1 METWILIALVVVLI
15 GLVTV
20 LLMRKP
26 AQAGGDN
33 AALARAE
40 AMAQSLEQQLAAA
53 RLERA
58 SMQESNQAMV
68 AERAQLVEREVQA
81 QRRAAEALA
90 HLATAQTAA
99 TEADER
105 QKATLSQ
112 LLVASKELEHC
123 KQLLEDKA
131 AENQKLL
138 EAGQALRQ
146 EYNKILADQSAL
158 KGSYEALMKQMQE
171 RTDEILKVRGELQ
184 EQFKAS
190 VNELMDEKAKALR
203 DTNKESVSELLT
215 PVRERLLEF
224 STRVEDLNKQSAEQH
239 GFLKSEL
246 GNIQQLNKAL
256 SVEAHNLSEALR
268 GNAKVMGDWGEI
280 TLERVLQAAGLS
292 EQMYSKQD
300 VMPARDGDEGVLRS
314 DFLIHLPDKRYI
326 VIDSKVSITAYS
338 DYYHATTQ
346 ESQAAAAR
354 NLLRSIEAHVNKLA
368 QSEYH
373 SRLNSPEFTFMFMPY
388 DPIFSVAVHEDPNI
402 VSKAYQ
408 RRVMLVTPSTLVV
421 ALKVVSELW
430 QRDTMARNQVRLA
443 ELAGEIYNKLSD
455 GLKNL
460 TKVGENLETAQ
471 RSYSDAIKQ
480 LSTGRGNLLSKAE
493 EIKRLAGKKVKVT
506 KTLEQAVPKLYAE
519 AMADEEITD
528 EDDLMLPD
536 ESGEDVS

>member
-1 METWILIALVVVLI
+1 METWILLALVLVIL
-15 GLVTV
+15 GLVAV
-20 LLMRKP
+20 LLLRKQP
-26 AQAGGDN
+26 AAAGDTV
-33 AALARAE
+33 AQARAE
-40 AMAQSLEQQLAAA
+40 ATVQSLEQQLAVA
-53 RLERA
+53 RQERA
-58 SMQESNQAMV
+58 SLQEANQTMV
-68 AERAQLVEREVQA
+68 AERAQLVEREAQA
-81 QRRAAEALA
+81 QRRASE
-90 HLATAQTAA
+90 AQTALA
-99 TEADER
+99 VLQAQAAETGER
-105 QKATLSQ
+105 EKAALSD
-112 LLVASKELEHC
+112 LLVLKKELEHY
-123 KQLLEDKA
+123 KQLLAEKA

-138 EAGQALRQ
+138 EAGQTLRQ
-146 EYNKILADQSAL
+146 EYNKILAEQSTL
-158 KGSYEALMKQMQE
+158 KGSYEALIQQMQE
-171 RTDEILKVRGELQ
+171 RTDEILKARGELQ

-190 VNELMDEKAKALR
+190 VNELMDEKARALR

-256 SVEAHNLSEALR
+256 SVEAHNLAEALR

-338 DYYHATTQ
+338 EYYHATTQ

-354 NLLRSIEAHVNKLA
+354 NLLRSIEAHVSKLA

-471 RSYSDAIKQ
+471 RSYTDAIKQ

-519 AMADEEITD
+519 AMADEE
-528 EDDLMLPD
+528 LPD
-536 ESGEDVS
+536 EEDDALESDAGDDVS

>member
-1 METWILIALVVVLI
+1 METWILIALVLVLI
-15 GLVTV
+15 GLVVV
-20 LLMRKP
+20 LLLRKP
-26 AQAGGDN
+26 AAAGADGP
-33 AALARAE
+33 AVARAE

-53 RLERA
+53 RQERLA
-58 SMQESNQAMV
+58 LQESQQAMV
-68 AERAQLVEREVQA
+68 AERAQLIEREVQA
-81 QRRAAEALA
+81 QRRASEALA
-90 HLATAQTAA
+90 QLATAQTAA

-105 QKATLSQ
+105 HKAAISQ
-112 LLVASKELEHC
+112 LLVATKELEHSR
-123 KQLLEDKA
+123 QLLQDKA

-146 EYNKILADQSAL
+146 EYNKILSEQSAL

-171 RTDEILKVRGELQ
+171 RTDEILKVRGEMQ

-190 VNELMDEKAKALR
+190 MNELMDEKAKALR
-203 DTNKESVSELLT
+203 DTNKESVTELLT

-471 RSYSDAIKQ
+471 RSYTDAIKQ

-528 EDDLMLPD
+528 EDDLMLPE
-536 ESGEDVS
+536 ESDEDVS

>member
-26 AQAGGDN
+26 AQAGGDT

-58 SMQESNQAMV
+58 SQQELNQTMV

-81 QRRAAEALA
+81 QRRASEALA
-90 HLATAQTAA
+90 QLATAQTAA
-99 TEADER
+99 AEADER

-112 LLVASKELEHC
+112 LLVASKELEHY